1 MRDRAIWLA
10 VAVVLAAMAVSLWS
24 DAFVAALG
32 AGASALYCAVAA
44 IRGRCFGDVCSM
56 PSVSTERESAATDDH
71 RE

>member
-10 VAVVLAAMAVSLWS
+10 VALVLAAMSVSLWS

-32 AGASALYCAVAA
+32 AGAAAVYCAVAA

-56 PSVSTERESAATDDH
+56 PPMIAEPEPTAMEDRRE
-71 RE
+71 